1 MIQLHWPDRRM
12 SPNAREDRRAVAGVR
27 KRYRQSA
34 WAVTLEAG
42 YRSLN
47 FERVHVRVTFHPPDN
62 RRRDLDNMLATIK
75 SGLDGVADAI
85 GVNDADW
92 EITIRRGEKVKDGCV
107 LIELGPPTDQAFVPY
122 RGQIT

>member
-1 MIQLHWPDRRM
+1 MISLPWPDRRM
-12 SPNAREDRRAVAGVR
+12 SPNAREDRRAIAGVR

-34 WAVTLEAG
+34 WAATLEAG

-47 FERVHVRVTFHPPDN
+47 FDRVHVRVTFHAPDG

-85 GVNDADW
+85 GVDDADW
-92 EITIRRGEKVKDGCV
+92 EITIRRGEKVKGGVV
-107 LIELGPPTDQAFVPY
+107 LVQIGPPSDVGFVPY
-122 RGQIT
+122 RGRIE